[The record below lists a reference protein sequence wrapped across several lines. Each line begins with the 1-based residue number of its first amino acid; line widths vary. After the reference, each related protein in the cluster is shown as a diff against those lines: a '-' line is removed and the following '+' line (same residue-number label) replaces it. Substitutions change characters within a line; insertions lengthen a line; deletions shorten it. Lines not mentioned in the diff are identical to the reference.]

1 MKNDKLILKYD
12 IYIAAPVDKVWKA
25 LTDGSQTK
33 QYFYGGRVTS
43 SFKKG
48 AAIAYLGDGEFNLLD
63 GEVLEVTPEKRLVT
77 TFQARWDDKVSKDKP
92 SRVVWDLSPMGEAT
106 RITLVHDRF
115 AGETST
121 YHQSADGWNVILSSL
136 KTYLETGKPLNL
148 NQAG

>member
-1 MKNDKLILKYD
+1 MKDDALILKYD

-25 LTDGSQTK
+25 LTDASQTP

-48 AAIAYLGDGEFNLLD
+48 AAISYLGDGDFNLLD
-63 GEVLEVTPEKRLVT
+63 GEILEVKPENRLVT

-92 SRVVWDLSPMGEAT
+92 SRVAWDLTPIGGAT
-106 RITLVHDRF
+106 RVSLVHDRF
-115 AGETST
+115 AGETTT
-121 YHQSADGWNVILSSL
+121 YQQSADGWNVILSSL

-148 NQAG
+148 NQAT